1 MEEERRL
8 CYVAIT
14 RAKNKLFLVNAK
26 QRMLFGHEGANPP
39 SRFIKEIN
47 PELIDGVEIT
57 KDEDTEKINI
67 ESKYNAMDE
76 VDINVG
82 DYVYHEVFGQGKVV
96 DISGDIASIAFKHP
110 YGIKKLLK
118 NHKSISK
125 I

>member
-8 CYVAIT
+8 CYVALT
-14 RAKNKLFLVNAK
+14 RAKTKLFLVNAK

-47 PELIDGVEIT
+47 PDLLDGVEIT
-57 KDEDTEKINI
+57 KDDDVEKIDI

-82 DYVYHEVFGQGKVV
+82 DFVYHEVFQSTWWHK
-96 DISGDIASIAFKHP
+96 KHFFV
-110 YGIKKLLK
+110 G
-118 NHKSISK
+118 
-125 I
+125 